1 MVRNF
6 SVCMSVYKNDSP
18 SYFKDAV
25 HSVYTR
31 QTVKPS
37 EIILVIDGPIPG
49 DLSETINYLKQE
61 IPVLKVLPLEQNM
74 GHAIARQTG
83 LDAASNSLVAV
94 MDADDISVPARFEK
108 QLHAFEKHPDV
119 SVVGG
124 IINEFIESPSNIV
137 GTRVCPEY
145 DIQIKDYLKARC
157 PMNLVTVM
165 LKKEDVMAVGG
176 YQDWYCEEDYYL
188 WIRLTQ
194 NGYKFYNIQ
203 ENLVDVRV
211 GKEMYQRRGGY
222 RYFRSEQKLQKY
234 MLQHKLITLPR
245 YIYNV
250 LIRFA
255 VQVAMPNSLRG
266 WVFRKFARS

>member
-1 MVRNF
+1 MNDKF
-6 SVCMSVYKNDSP
+6 TVCISVYKNDSP
-18 SYFKDAV
+18 SYFKKAV
-25 HSVYTR
+25 HSIYTR
-31 QTVKPS
+31 QTVRPS
-37 EIILVIDGPIPG
+37 EIILVIDGPVSG
-49 DLSETINYLKQE
+49 ELRNTINDLILE

-83 LDAASNSLVAV
+83 LDAATNNLVAV
-94 MDADDISVPARFEK
+94 MDADDISVPERFEK
-108 QLHAFEKHPDV
+108 QLLAFEKYQDV

-124 IINEFIESPSNIV
+124 IINEFIESPDNIV

-145 DIQIKDYLKARC
+145 DTQIKEYLKSRC

-165 LKKEDVMAVGG
+165 LKKEDILAVGG
-176 YQDWYCEEDYYL
+176 YKDWYCEEDYYL
-188 WIRLTQ
+188 WIRLAQ
-194 NGYKFYNIQ
+194 NHYKFYNIQ

-222 RYFRSEQKLQKY
+222 KYFRSEQRLQKY
-234 MLQHKLITLPR
+234 MFQHKLISLPR

-250 LIRFA
+250 IIRFA

-266 WVFRKFARS
+266 WVFRKFARK